1 VLSDGKWS
9 TSRVIGCASPQTAWA
24 RTRPCLRKSG
34 EILADVQNLVALRLV
49 PRFGPDIVRIALIQ
63 LRCKC
68 GRVGSLP
75 CLMIVPCVVGDIS
88 RHATE
93 IAQNVTTGETQEEN
107 CGGYLAAKS
116 TMQLAIITPKTHII
130 TMGIAHSDLHMRE
143 PGILVTMTKQVSQ
156 P

>member
-1 VLSDGKWS
+1 MRQGGQLAVSHD
-9 TSRVIGCASPQTAWA
+9 SPLRRWRYQSA
-24 RTRPCLRKSG
+24 RYRNS
-34 EILADVQNLVALRLV
+34 A
-49 PRFGPDIVRIALIQ
+49 
-63 LRCKC
+63 KC
-68 GRVGSLP
+68 NDW
-75 CLMIVPCVVGDIS
+75 GD
-88 RHATE
+88 
-93 IAQNVTTGETQEEN
+93 TGEN